1 MLRSKIVKRALQ
13 QGFSGRSRCL
23 LHNLGLTFGQDI
35 FWRLAIVAKAGLI
48 SKNIK
53 EVINPQLLIIKHG
66 TISDHQ
72 TNYPTAMSE
81 GKKRDI

>member
-1 MLRSKIVKRALQ
+1 
-13 QGFSGRSRCL
+13 
-23 LHNLGLTFGQDI
+23 
-35 FWRLAIVAKAGLI
+35 LAICDGGKKIGLI

-53 EVINPQLLIIKHG
+53 GIIETLPLIIELG

-72 TNYPTAMSE
+72 TNYLTAMSE